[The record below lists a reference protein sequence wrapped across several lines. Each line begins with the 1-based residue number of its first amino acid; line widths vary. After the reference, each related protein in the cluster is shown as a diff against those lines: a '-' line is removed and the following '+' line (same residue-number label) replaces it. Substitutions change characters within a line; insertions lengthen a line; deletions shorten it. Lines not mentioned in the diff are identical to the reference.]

1 MLRFATIRKIIAH
14 DLVMSAIAWQLAW
27 LLRFNLEFPYKNWEL
42 SLYTIPLILLIQA
55 FVYYRF
61 KLHKGLWRFASLPD
75 LWNIFRA
82 CVFGALSITLVLFM
96 WNRLEGIPR
105 SIFILYPILL
115 MFLLGGPRLAYRMW
129 KDHSLNLTA
138 VKKGKKVLI
147 VGAGS
152 AGDMLVRDI
161 LREGN
166 YQAIGFVDD
175 QLKLVGSEMHGVRV
189 LGTVKD
195 VPKICIDEN
204 IGLVIIAIPSATN
217 KQMQSILNTCEK
229 VQCELRTLPSLHDMV
244 SGRLSVNQLREV
256 SIEDLLGRE
265 KIKLDWAALQKGIS
279 NKKVLVTG
287 GGGSIGSELCKQII
301 SLAPSELI
309 VFERSEYNLYRVEE
323 SLRGTGINCHFVLG
337 DLCDREKTHQTI
349 TEHKPDIIF
358 HAAAYKHVP
367 ILERQPR
374 EGARNNVLG
383 TKNIADAAHVNN
395 CEKFVLIST
404 DKAVNPTNILGATK
418 RVAEMYTEIMN
429 GRSETRFITV
439 RFGNVLG
446 SEGSVVP
453 LFKEQIKKG
462 GPISV
467 THPDITRY
475 FMTIPEACQL
485 IMQACSMGHGG
496 EIYVLDM
503 GEPIKINYLAE
514 QMIRLSGLIPNEDV
528 DIVYT
533 GLRPGEKMYEELFY
547 DSEVREE
554 TEHHKIY
561 IAKHH
566 QLKVTEVLQKIDVLI
581 NKCEIIDDESIQQTL
596 KELVPLENATASNVI
611 QIDSQNTP

>member
-175 QLKLVGSEMHGVRV
+175 ELKLVGSEMHGVRV

-581 NKCEIIDDESIQQTL
+581 NKCEIIDDESIQKTL
-596 KELVPLENATASNVI
+596 KELVPLENGTASNVI